1 MNLKI
6 GKITA
11 SSNNPIVL
19 AEAGVNHNGS
29 LLKAEKLIKT
39 AARAGAKIV
48 KFQTYKAAK
57 LVTRKFKILELEW

>member
-39 AARAGAKIV
+39 APEPVLK
-48 KFQTYKAAK
+48 
-57 LVTRKFKILELEW
+57 

>member
-6 GKITA
+6 GKIIA

-29 LLKAEKLIKT
+29 ILKAERLINNLKKVTEKLGFEPNNTYIYINK
-39 AARAGAKIV
+39 KI
-48 KFQTYKAAK
+48 
-57 LVTRKFKILELEW
+57 